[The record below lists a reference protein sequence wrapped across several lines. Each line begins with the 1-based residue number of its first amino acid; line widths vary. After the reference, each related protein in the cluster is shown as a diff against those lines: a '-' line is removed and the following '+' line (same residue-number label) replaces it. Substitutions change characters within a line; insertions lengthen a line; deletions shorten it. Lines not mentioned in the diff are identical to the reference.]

1 MQKILIIDDEKE
13 MLDLLSGFL
22 SQRGYAV
29 ATASDGEEGLKK
41 FDTEKPDLVICDIKM
56 PRKDGFQFLK
66 EVRVSRKWVPIII
79 VSALA
84 EPASVLKGYD
94 FQADF
99 YLSKP
104 LDLNEALKS
113 VQIMLSLAPLR
124 RENC

>member
-104 LDLNEALKS
+104 LDLNETLKS